1 METRTVYDYLVIGA
15 GPAGLQL
22 GYFLEK
28 YGHNYLILE
37 RHIAPA
43 AFFRNYP
50 RNRKLISFNK
60 TASLYHDPEIKLR
73 WDWNSLLSDH
83 EFLFENYSQRLYP
96 HADDMV
102 RYLSDFA
109 SRYALK
115 IHYGVKVTRIAR
127 TESELFCVQDEAG
140 CAYHCRCLIVATGLS
155 QPYIPPIPGI
165 EQVEAYET
173 VNMDAESFRNQRVLI
188 LGKGNSG
195 FEIADNLLETAALIH
210 LASPDP
216 IKFAWNTR
224 HPGNLRGDYVRIL
237 DAYQLKLLHGM
248 LDCTISQIQR
258 EHGKYVVRVHYVH
271 ADSEVEEIIYDRV
284 IRCTGFRF
292 DPTIFDPS
300 CTPQLTINARF
311 PAQTPLWESTNVPHL
326 FFAGTLMQVRDFR
339 KSSSAFVDGFRYNIR
354 TLYHYLAHRY
364 HRQTQPHRT
373 LPLTVEALAQAVQTR
388 VCSTSAL
395 WAQFGYLCDL
405 MVVDETRQQVQ
416 HFFELPVDHICASPW
431 SQHHHY
437 YMLTFEWGPWEGD
450 VFAIARQPHAQT
462 AYTNAFLHPILRR
475 YTGDTLVAEH
485 HILEDLF
492 GMYAAAGSP
501 GIYKSRSGRSVQQY
515 HAEEHEQPLRQF
527 FTRQLSI
534 SGRTPLTV

>member
-1 METRTVYDYLVIGA
+1 MIFSRRFASHEGVRVVVHHAGGRTGHKGHEGMETSTIYDYLVIGA

-28 YGHNYLILE
+28 YGHHYVIVE
-37 RHIAPA
+37 RSLAPA
-43 AFFRNYP
+43 AFFRHYP
-50 RNRKLISFNK
+50 RSRKLISFNK
-60 TASLYHDPEIKLR
+60 TASLYHDPEMQLR

-83 EFLFENYSQRLYP
+83 EFVFAQYSQRLYP
-96 HADDMV
+96 HADEMV

-109 SRYALK
+109 RHYALN
-115 IHYGVKVTRIAR
+115 IHYGVNVTRIAR
-127 TESELFCVQDEAG
+127 TESELFCVQDAAG
-140 CAYHCRCLIVATGLS
+140 YAYHCRRLIVATGLS

-173 VNMDAESFRNQRVLI
+173 VTMDAEAFRNQRVLI

-195 FEIADNLLETAALIH
+195 FELADNILETAALIH
-210 LASPDP
+210 LASPDSLQ
-216 IKFAWNTR
+216 FAWKTR

-258 EHGKYVVRVHYVH
+258 ESDKYVVRVHYAH
-271 ADSEVEEIIYDRV
+271 ADNEEEEIIYDRV

-292 DPTIFDPS
+292 DPAIFDPS
-300 CTPQLTINARF
+300 CTPQLTINDRF

-339 KSSSAFVDGFRYNIR
+339 KASSAFVDGFRYNIR

-364 HRQTQPHRT
+364 HQRTPPHQT
-373 LPLTVEALAQAVQTR
+373 LPLTVEALAQAVQQR

-405 MVVDETRQQVQ
+405 LVVDDTRAQAQ
-416 HFFELPVDHICASPW
+416 HFFEWPIDYIGVSPW
-431 SQHHHY
+431 SQQTHY
-437 YMLTFEWGPWEGD
+437 YLLTFEWGPWEGD
-450 VFAIARQPHAQT
+450 IFAIERHPHAQT
-462 AYTNAFLHPILRR
+462 AHTNAFYILSCGA
-475 YTGDTLVAEH
+475 TTVAH
-485 HILEDLF
+485 
-492 GMYAAAGSP
+492 
-501 GIYKSRSGRSVQQY
+501 
-515 HAEEHEQPLRQF
+515 
-527 FTRQLSI
+527 
-534 SGRTPLTV
+534 